1 MTRRDFE
8 NLVAAEFNAFRGEE
22 PNASGNMSKDATKL
36 EFDGNTAIIRID
48 PEIAPYSVYTVIN
61 WGETSPIIVNAP
73 KRPELLNKSSFLWN
87 DGDTPYGTPKKNP
100 NEGWIGRSVEAMVK
114 RIAAKLRG
122 RIE

>member
-22 PNASGNMSKDATKL
+22 PNASGNMKDSTTL
-36 EFDGNTAIIRID
+36 TYDGNTAAITI
-48 PEIAPYSVYTVIN
+48 PVEKVPYSVYTVVN

-73 KRPELLNKSSFLWN
+73 KRPSLLGKSSFLWN
-87 DGDTPYGTPKKNP
+87 DGDKPYGTPKKNP